1 MIQGFDKAQERW
13 ERQEPAYYSDDGG
26 EKRNADIKWRV
37 TSPSSEYFFM
47 NGANLW
53 EAISESCFDAEF
65 EKKLGETVQANDAQA
80 LLTLIKDQS
89 YKYWEKYLDGI
100 TD

>member
-1 MIQGFDKAQERW
+1 MITGFDKAQERW

-37 TSPSSEYFFM
+37 TSPNSEYFFM
-47 NGANLW
+47 SGDNLW

-65 EKKLGETVQANDAQA
+65 EKKLGEAVQTNDAQA
-80 LLTLIKDQS
+80 LLKLIKDQS

-100 TD
+100 VD